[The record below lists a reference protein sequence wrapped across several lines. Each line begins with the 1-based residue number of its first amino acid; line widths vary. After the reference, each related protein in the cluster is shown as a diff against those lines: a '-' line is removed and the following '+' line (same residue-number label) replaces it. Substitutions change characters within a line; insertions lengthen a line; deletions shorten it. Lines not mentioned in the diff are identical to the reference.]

1 MFQKIK
7 AKSYGVG
14 LALTVPVL
22 SFAQAV
28 TPGAS
33 ITAAETEILGYVAT
47 AGAAFVAVSLAMVGW
62 VVVTK
67 FIKRMG
73 GKA

>member
-7 AKSYGVG
+7 AKAYGVG

-22 SFAQAV
+22 AMAQS
-28 TPGAS
+28 TPEAA
-33 ITAAETEILGYVAT
+33 ITTAQTTILGYVAL
-47 AGAAFVAVSLAMVGW
+47 AGAAFVAVALAMVGW

-67 FIKRMG
+67 FVKRMG